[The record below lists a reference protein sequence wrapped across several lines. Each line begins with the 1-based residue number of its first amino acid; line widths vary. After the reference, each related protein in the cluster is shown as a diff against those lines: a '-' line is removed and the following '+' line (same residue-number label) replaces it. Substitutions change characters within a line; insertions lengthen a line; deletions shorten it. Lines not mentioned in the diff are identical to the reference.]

1 MIVVM
6 RPERPPSVPPR
17 ASSTG
22 CGGAG
27 ESSVNLRCETA
38 MSLLDILA
46 STLGNSSQPNGQPGQ
61 PGQPGQTGQAA
72 LIATALEFVNSQPGG
87 ITGLIE
93 RFQQHGAGEIVQS
106 WIGHGENQ
114 PISPDTLNN
123 VLGHDNVGALA
134 QKAGVS
140 SDQLSGML
148 AAVLPHVVD
157 RATPNGEVP
166 PEGKLDLT
174 GVLGSL
180 GGLAGL
186 FGKSEE
192 PKQG

>member
-1 MIVVM
+1 MLASPFPASG
-6 RPERPPSVPPR
+6 RTRRRERTHPATSH
-17 ASSTG
+17 S
-22 CGGAG
+22 
-27 ESSVNLRCETA
+27 ETA

-46 STLGNSSQPNGQPGQ
+46 STLGNSPQQGGQPAQ
-61 PGQPGQTGQAA
+61 SGQAA
-72 LIATALEFVNSQPGG
+72 LIAAALEFVNSQPGG
-87 ITGLIE
+87 IMGLLQ
-93 RFQQHGAGEIVQS
+93 RFQQHGAGDIVQS
-106 WIGHGENQ
+106 WIGTGENK
-114 PISPDTLNN
+114 PISPDTLTN
-123 VLGHDNVGALA
+123 VLGQDNVGALA

-140 SDQLSGML
+140 GDQLSGML
-148 AAVLPHVVD
+148 AAVLPHVID

-166 PEGKLDLT
+166 PEGQLDLT

>member
-1 MIVVM
+1 
-6 RPERPPSVPPR
+6 
-17 ASSTG
+17 
-22 CGGAG
+22 
-27 ESSVNLRCETA
+27 

-46 STLGNSSQPNGQPGQ
+46 SSLGNSSQQPDGQPGQ
-61 PGQPGQTGQAA
+61 SGQAA
-72 LIATALEFVNSQPGG
+72 LIATAMQFINNQPGG
-87 ITGLIE
+87 IMGLIE
-93 RFQQHGAGEIVQS
+93 RFQQHGAGDVVQS
-106 WIGHGENQ
+106 WIGHGENK
-114 PISPDTLNN
+114 PIDPGTLTN
-123 VLGHDNVGALA
+123 VLGQDNVGALA

-140 SDQLSGML
+140 GDQLSGML
-148 AAVLPHVVD
+148 AAVLPHIVD

>member
-1 MIVVM
+1 
-6 RPERPPSVPPR
+6 
-17 ASSTG
+17 
-22 CGGAG
+22 
-27 ESSVNLRCETA
+27 

-46 STLGNSSQPNGQPGQ
+46 SSLGNSSQPNGQPGQ
-61 PGQPGQTGQAA
+61 PGQTGQAT
-72 LIATALEFVNSQPGG
+72 LIAAALEFVNSQPGG
-87 ITGLIE
+87 IMGLIQ
-93 RFQQHGAGEIVQS
+93 RFQQHGAGDVVQS
-106 WIGHGENQ
+106 WIGTGENQ
-114 PISPDTLNN
+114 PISPDTLTN

-140 SDQLSGML
+140 GDQLSGML